1 MGSQRID
8 QRLFPLP
15 LTWCQRS
22 TWRRADMESAP
33 TEGPEDPASP
43 CPAPRAVVGRDPR
56 VPPSLPAPAGAAPS
70 EAESAEREAGAN
82 AILHPICPPH
92 GLYGPRVFR
101 LPEQGARQT
110 GPSTPVGPIR
120 STPAFAKPFALRARF
135 GTQCLFFWTVHG
147 PFVSGPR
154 AAASGGWPPTRAC
167 GRSLF
172 GKTKRKWGVH
182 PPGTSRPPPPVPV
195 DIPNPFH
202 TKEVTFMPSSAA

>member
-70 EAESAEREAGAN
+70 EAEGAEREAGAN

-101 LPEQGARQT
+101 PPEQGARQT
-110 GPSTPVGPIR
+110 GL
-120 STPAFAKPFALRARF
+120 STPAAPICSTTALAKPFALRARF
-135 GTQCLFFWTVHG
+135 GTWRLFFWTVHG
-147 PFVSGPR
+147 PFSFRQDEKKIGGASPGNLPASPTGP
-154 AAASGGWPPTRAC
+154 GGHPQ
-167 GRSLF
+167 SLPHQGGNF
-172 GKTKRKWGVH
+172 Y
-182 PPGTSRPPPPVPV
+182 
-195 DIPNPFH
+195 
-202 TKEVTFMPSSAA
+202 A